1 MSEFRL
7 TYLLQVY
14 FDKIATPAERDE
26 LMGLLMQSGND
37 MQVKMLLQS
46 TWQKFTSNDTIFSE
60 AQSQQIIA
68 NIFNHE
74 TAAEIIPIKHAETL
88 QRPHYSL
95 WPAAAAIILFI
106 VSGAVY
112 FLLQPKQLPQQIV
125 QSGAAKPFN
134 KVIAAGGYKAV
145 LTLADGSDIILD
157 STHQGTLAKQG
168 NVKIMRLNTAT
179 VAYKVADENNQ
190 PVSYNTLSTPNGGQ
204 YQLIL
209 PDGSKV
215 WLNASSSI
223 HFPTVFK
230 GKERNVSV
238 TGEVYF
244 EVAKNAAK
252 PFKITVKDMEVQVLG
267 THFDIMAYDDESA
280 MRTTLLE
287 GSVKVTKGYLHKMLV
302 PGQQSVINESAEIKV
317 AAADLD
323 EVMAWK
329 NGLFQFNGLDIK
341 TVMRQIS
348 RWYDVDVVYEGNIP
362 SGHFTGVVNRSND
375 ISQVLKIMQAGGVR
389 FKIDGRK
396 LVVLS

>member
-179 VAYKVADENNQ
+179 VAYKAADENNQ

-302 PGQQSVINESAEIKV
+302 PGKQSIINELPEIKV
-317 AAADLD
+317 ADADLE

>member
-230 GKERNVSV
+230 GKERIC
-238 TGEVYF
+238 Y
-244 EVAKNAAK
+244 
-252 PFKITVKDMEVQVLG
+252 
-267 THFDIMAYDDESA
+267 
-280 MRTTLLE
+280 R
-287 GSVKVTKGYLHKMLV
+287 
-302 PGQQSVINESAEIKV
+302 
-317 AAADLD
+317 
-323 EVMAWK
+323 
-329 NGLFQFNGLDIK
+329 
-341 TVMRQIS
+341 
-348 RWYDVDVVYEGNIP
+348 
-362 SGHFTGVVNRSND
+362 RS
-375 ISQVLKIMQAGGVR
+375 I
-389 FKIDGRK
+389 F
-396 LVVLS
+396 